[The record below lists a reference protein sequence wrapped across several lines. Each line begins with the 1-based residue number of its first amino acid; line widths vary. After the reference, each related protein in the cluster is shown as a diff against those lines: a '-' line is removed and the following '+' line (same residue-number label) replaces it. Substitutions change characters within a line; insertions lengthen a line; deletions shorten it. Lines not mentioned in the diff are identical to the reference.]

1 MTAPLSQDLRKR
13 LVRAVEEGASARG
26 AAARFAVSAS
36 AAIKLVRRVRQTG
49 STAPAKIGGYRKP
62 LLAGQEE
69 FLRELTASRKGIT
82 LAEIRV
88 ALIERGVA
96 PVSLMTIWTMLKRLD
111 QSHKKKSLRAS
122 EQDRPDVAA
131 DRRHWRVWQRYMD
144 PERFV
149 FLDETGAA
157 TNMVRRYGWG
167 PRCER
172 LVDAAP
178 HGHWRTT
185 TFIAGLR
192 STGLVA
198 PLVLDGPMTG
208 EAFLAYIG
216 QFLAPT
222 LSKGDVVVLDNLAA
236 HKVAGVR
243 EAIRA
248 TGASLLYLPPY
259 SPDLNPIEQAFA
271 KLKALLRKAATRT
284 REALWTTI
292 GRLLDT
298 FTATECRNYLANSGY
313 ASE

>member
-1 MTAPLSQDLRKR
+1 MA
-13 LVRAVEEGASARG
+13 EH
-26 AAARFAVSAS
+26 
-36 AAIKLVRRVRQTG
+36 RRQ
-49 STAPAKIGGYRKP
+49 
-62 LLAGQEE
+62 
-69 FLRELTASRKGIT
+69 
-82 LAEIRV
+82 
-88 ALIERGVA
+88 
-96 PVSLMTIWTMLKRLD
+96 
-111 QSHKKKSLRAS
+111 
-122 EQDRPDVAA
+122 
-131 DRRHWRVWQRYMD
+131 WRVWQRYMD

-149 FLDETGAA
+149 FLDETSAA
-157 TNMVRRYGWG
+157 TNMISRYGWG
-167 PRCER
+167 PRSER

-178 HGHWRTT
+178 HGHWCTT

-208 EAFLAYIG
+208 EAFLAYVG
-216 QFLAPT
+216 QFLAPV
-222 LSKGDVVVLDNLAA
+222 LAKGDVVVLDNLPA

-271 KLKALLRKAATRT
+271 KLKAMLRKAAART

-298 FTATECRNYLANSGY
+298 FTPAECRSYLVNSGY
-313 ASE
+313 GFE